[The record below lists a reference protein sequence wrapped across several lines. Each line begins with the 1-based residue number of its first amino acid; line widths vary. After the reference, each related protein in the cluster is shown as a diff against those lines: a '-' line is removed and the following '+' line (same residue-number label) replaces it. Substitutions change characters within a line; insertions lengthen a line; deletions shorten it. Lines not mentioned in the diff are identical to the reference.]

1 MKQSLLKII
10 QEKPDSP
17 SMILGRVSEATR
29 DSAITV
35 FEYHKK
41 LYSVF
46 SATHR
51 TQLQLKENIYK
62 HVGTFHR
69 EMDKDTVKL
78 KLERAMA

>member
-1 MKQSLLKII
+1 MKHSLIKII
-10 QEKPDSP
+10 QEQPDSP
-17 SMILGRVSEATR
+17 SIILGRVSEATR

-46 SATHR
+46 TNTHR

-69 EMDKDTVKL
+69 EMDAGVVKL
-78 KLERAMA
+78 KLERAMV